1 MKDEAGQEEDHFSRD
16 HLYEDY
22 RSCYLRL
29 GAEVR
34 PCRDPRLLKRAA
46 RFLLRSPDL
55 RATFTVFP
63 FSQAV
68 AERWAEGT
76 DSRKHLMGLI
86 KATEMLE
93 TLCINMFLQP
103 WKKEIRSL
111 KTFTG
116 AFVYCLLPV
125 LSCSTIQA
133 ILASIGYLPNSD
145 ADKSEFTLSAGP
157 DADRAL
163 LLGFEL
169 LLARVECS
177 HLLDLLVEHQLGP
190 QEALRLEARPPSV
203 PQPKPRR
210 YGLSNMDHSVMDL
223 QRTYPDLAFRG
234 RPLLA
239 EQPQKAAV
247 ADCVADGTTEHLKTK
262 LMENKALTGCDG
274 YKDRTSAGVTD
285 PSETSFRNSDESR
298 LDDDDHLSG
307 PQAISLHITLR
318 KGPKVEPSLDLGK
331 MPPPTEASDG
341 KQKSARDDVTADPSE
356 SPSFSS
362 IDEEQQL
369 RELAERM
376 GQGATEVKGK
386 TTGPT
391 ETGTCVEEQ
400 NQENKR

>member
-76 DSRKHLMGLI
+76 DSRKHLMGFI

-145 ADKSEFTLSAGP
+145 AEQSEFTLSAGP

-210 YGLSNMDHSVMDL
+210 YSLSNMDHSVMDL

-274 YKDRTSAGVTD
+274 YKDRTSAGVSD

-298 LDDDDHLSG
+298 LDDDHLSG

-331 MPPPTEASDG
+331 MPPLTEASDG